1 MPSKRR
7 VLSSDS
13 EDSDD
18 EDARYHKRIAANKE
32 ASRQGDR
39 KEAARQ
45 KIRNQYFGP
54 VAPAGSSLGGGFVRT
69 NAGPEWKAPLK
80 AGSCARCPAGK
91 WNLYSGRA
99 ACLGCQAG
107 RWSAQGAIFCSGCPK
122 GKYGPKKSATL
133 AQCLSCPAG
142 RWNAKENVRAAC
154 NACPNGISQP
164 VVKADETKSFT
175 TTEWSNAAN
184 RAEDGRVHG
193 PFHSRQT
200 VSKTWSHL
208 KKHSAVSLSVRFWA
222 IDSWDSNE
230 RGYIYLDGK
239 QGWSKGRGGA
249 TDCRG

>member
-80 AGSCARCPAGK
+80 AQRARPVQQQQQQQKKKEAEPPPAKHEEAELGSRHNAYDFTAAAGSK
-91 WNLYSGRA
+91 H
-99 ACLGCQAG
+99 
-107 RWSAQGAIFCSGCPK
+107 
-122 GKYGPKKSATL
+122 
-133 AQCLSCPAG
+133 
-142 RWNAKENVRAAC
+142 NAYDFTKDND
-154 NACPNGISQP
+154 
-164 VVKADETKSFT
+164 VVDLT
-175 TTEWSNAAN
+175 
-184 RAEDGRVHG
+184 RD
-193 PFHSRQT
+193 
-200 VSKTWSHL
+200 
-208 KKHSAVSLSVRFWA
+208 
-222 IDSWDSNE
+222 
-230 RGYIYLDGK
+230 
-239 QGWSKGRGGA
+239 
-249 TDCRG
+249 